1 MQLASLSLDLDD
13 KWAYLRSRGDAAW
26 QTRPSYLPALTP
38 RIVDFLG
45 ERGLACTFFVVGE
58 DADRHEG
65 AREVERIADA
75 GFEVA
80 NHGEQHLPWLDKM
93 PADELEAEVA
103 EAEESIYRVTGQ
115 RPIGFRAPGFSWSPE
130 LLELLVR
137 RGYRYDASVFPTF
150 VGPAARLYVKLSG
163 FRAAKPQ
170 AADETPEQRF
180 SSLGDALRTLRPH
193 RIETPAGPIVEL
205 PVTTMPITRA
215 PIHFTYISFLAQKSP
230 AAARAYWR
238 TAMGL
243 CRVRNVGPSLLLHPL
258 DFLGEEDEPQL
269 AYFPGMRLPR
279 GVKLQLLSDVLADL
293 ARNRQVVTIAQH
305 ALGVNRRGTES
316 TEETQRSFDR
326 INKIDRKELSSC

>member
-26 QTRPSYLPALTP
+26 QTRPSYLPDVTP

-103 EAEESIYRVTGQ
+103 EAEESILRVTGQ

-150 VGPAARLYVKLSG
+150 VGSAARLYVKLSG

-170 AADETPEQRF
+170 AVDETPEQRF

-193 RIETPAGPIVEL
+193 RIETPAGSIVEL
-205 PVTTMPITRA
+205 PYV
-215 PIHFTYISFLAQKSP
+215 SFLAQKSP

-238 TAMGL
+238 TAMRL
-243 CRVRNVGPSLLLHPL
+243 CRLRNVGPSLLLHPL
-258 DFLGEEDEPQL
+258 DFLGEEDQPQL
-269 AYFPGMRLPR
+269 TYFPGMRMPR
-279 GVKLQLLSDVLADL
+279 AVKLELLSNVLADL
-293 ARNRQVVTIAQH
+293 AHNRQVVTIAHH
-305 ALGVNRRGTES
+305 ALGCPVAAPNRSLVRMGRG
-316 TEETQRSFDR
+316 
-326 INKIDRKELSSC
+326 